1 MLAIINAIIVMPDH
15 YIPDATILVDG
26 EEIVDFGKKV
36 DIPEGAEILDAEGL
50 YVGPGLIDI
59 HVHADG
65 KYLFYEHPAEASK
78 TLLSHGVTSVM
89 PALYPTNNYVEGMNT
104 IYKSVEQGDFKN
116 FLGFYMEGPYINVKY
131 GSNKSKNQW
140 GGSIDIK
147 DYGPIV
153 DTADEYAKVWCVA
166 PERDGILEF
175 VKYAKSVNPNTIF
188 SVAHSEA
195 TPAQIEALIPYGL
208 KNATH
213 HTNATGTLESF
224 PECRSVCVDEM
235 VNYRDDIYAEIISDF
250 MGIHVDPFMQRLI
263 LKIKGRDKVILVS
276 DGGIAE
282 GEPIKGCEEAFD
294 LSFDDF
300 GDISGFMKTLDVTC
314 ANFIKHTG
322 SSICDVFK
330 FASKN
335 PATLLGI
342 TNIGEI
348 KRGNISNLILVDHRF
363 NVKKVIFKGEVQ

>member
-1 MLAIINAIIVMPDH
+1 MLAITNAIIVMPDH

-36 DIPEGAEILDAEGL
+36 DIPEGAEILNAEGL

-65 KYLFYEHPAEASK
+65 KYLFYKDPAEASK
-78 TLLSHGVTSVM
+78 TLLSHGITSVM
-89 PALYPTNNYVEGMNT
+89 PALYPTNNYVEGMNR
-104 IYKSVEQGDFKN
+104 IYKSVEQGEFKN
-116 FLGFYMEGPYINVKY
+116 FLGFYMEGPYINAKY

-140 GGSIDIK
+140 GGPIDIK

-153 DTADEYAKVWCVA
+153 DTAGEYAKVWCVA

-195 TPAQIEALIPYGL
+195 TPAQIEVLIPYGL

-276 DGGIAE
+276 DGGVAA
-282 GEPIKGCEEAFD
+282 GKPIKGCEEAFD
-294 LSFDDF
+294 LSFDVF

-322 SSICDVFK
+322 SSICDAFK

>member
-1 MLAIINAIIVMPDH
+1 MLAITNAIIVMPDH
-15 YIPDATILVDG
+15 YIPDATILVDS

-65 KYLFYEHPAEASK
+65 KHLFYKHPAEASK
-78 TLLSHGVTSVM
+78 TLLSHGITSVM
-89 PALYPTNNYVEGMNT
+89 PALYPTNNYVEGMNR
-104 IYKSVEQGDFKN
+104 IYTSVEQGEFKN
-116 FLGFYMEGPYINVKY
+116 FLGFYMEGPYINAKY

-140 GGSIDIK
+140 GGPIDIK

-153 DTADEYAKVWCVA
+153 DTAGEYAKVWCVA

-213 HTNATGTLESF
+213 HTNATGTLECF

-235 VNYRDDIYAEIISDF
+235 VSYRDDIYAEIISDS

-263 LKIKGRDKVILVS
+263 LKIKGRDKVILIS
-276 DGGIAE
+276 DGGIAA

-294 LSFDDF
+294 LSFDVF
-300 GDISGFMKTLDVTC
+300 GDISGFMKTLDVAC

-322 SSICDVFK
+322 SSICDAFK